1 MPVDKI
7 KNTHDSGEAEVK
19 KVTGAHKRPK
29 DKNVGDKNVDASA
42 AEKVSVMPSGAVRK
56 EDLDILFDGS
66 ELSEDF
72 QSKAFTLFEGAISAK
87 VEEIKESLESEY
99 EEKLVESVSSYEDK
113 LSDFLDIFVE
123 NYMTENELAIENGI
137 KAEIAESLID
147 GLKTLFNE
155 NNIEVE
161 EDKVDIVETLSQRV
175 AELETDLNE
184 SLEAQRE
191 KENLIESFEKNKI
204 LDEMLEDL
212 DDVSKEKVRKLTE
225 NMSFNGSEGFTESVN
240 ILKESVTTKVSAQVK
255 EDMLN
260 EAVNIKEG
268 TDAVVLDPK
277 MTSIINALRSNT
289 Q

>member
-7 KNTHDSGEAEVK
+7 KNTHDGGEAEVE
-19 KVTGAHKRPK
+19 KVSGNHKRPK
-29 DKNVGDKNVDASA
+29 DKNVGDKKADESA

-72 QSKAFTLFEGAISAK
+72 QNKALTLFEGAVSAK
-87 VEEIKESLESEY
+87 IEEIKESLETEY
-99 EEKLVESVSSYEDK
+99 EEKLTESVASYEDK

-175 AELETDLNE
+175 AELESDLNE
-184 SLEAQRE
+184 SMDAQRE
-191 KENLIESFEKNKI
+191 KDNIIESFEKSKI
-204 LDEMLEDL
+204 LDELLEDL
-212 DDVSKEKVRKLTE
+212 DDVSKEKVMKLTE

-240 ILKESVTTKVSAQVK
+240 ILKESVTSKVSAQAK

-260 EAVNIKEG
+260 EAVNIKDSSD
-268 TDAVVLDPK
+268 TVVDPK
-277 MTSIINALRSNT
+277 MASVIDILRST
-289 Q
+289 R